1 MPQSAASAPFQTCE
15 CGHLGLSTLLPFTEG
30 NCVDEPGKTG
40 KGITAVT
47 HRFMREIAELFSK
60 MVVLFYIPT
69 SSV

>member
-40 KGITAVT
+40 QEEMTKVWGVYILSSIQDS
-47 HRFMREIAELFSK
+47 FKELLPLILTVF
-60 MVVLFYIPT
+60 
-69 SSV
+69 